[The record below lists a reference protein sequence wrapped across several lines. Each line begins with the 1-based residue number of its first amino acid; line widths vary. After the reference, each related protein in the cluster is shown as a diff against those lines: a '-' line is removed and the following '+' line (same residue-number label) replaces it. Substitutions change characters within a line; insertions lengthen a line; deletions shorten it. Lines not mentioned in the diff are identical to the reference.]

1 MRYIPAQLCAV
12 RFSSVIW
19 EFQLE
24 GLGGCWS
31 NTPKLWKGEEQV
43 AGLDE
48 GVWLCGLEMLSWID
62 FWPRACGDGLWRAL
76 DGTSGEVTRGRRFLF
91 WCLTFVS
98 PHCISSGY
106 PWSVP
111 FLHAVLGGGGPK
123 FAYLRWA
130 VFWNSLLRCLMAMVR
145 KSKLAHTAV

>member
-91 WCLTFVS
+91 WCLTFLCVTS
-98 PHCISSGY
+98 LHFIRLSLERSFPPCSFRGRWAKVCISQMGC
-106 PWSVP
+106 
-111 FLHAVLGGGGPK
+111 VLK
-123 FAYLRWA
+123 
-130 VFWNSLLRCLMAMVR
+130 
-145 KSKLAHTAV
+145 